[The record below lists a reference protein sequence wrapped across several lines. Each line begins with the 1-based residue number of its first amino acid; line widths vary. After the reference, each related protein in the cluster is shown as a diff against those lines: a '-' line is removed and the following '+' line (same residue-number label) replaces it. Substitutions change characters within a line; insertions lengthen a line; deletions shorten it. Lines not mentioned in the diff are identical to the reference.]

1 MSRKVKQKNNTV
13 SDKETIELQE
23 SINIQN
29 FINSISTKNYA
40 LAHKYLKQVVD
51 SKLQARIAA
60 SLDKPLF

>member
-40 LAHKYLKQVVD
+40 LAHKYLKRVVD
-51 SKLQARIAA
+51 IKLKARIAA

>member
-13 SDKETIELQE
+13 SDKEIVELQE
-23 SINIQN
+23 SVNIQN

-40 LAHKYLKQVVD
+40 LAHKYLKRVVD
-51 SKLQARIAA
+51 SKLKARIAA